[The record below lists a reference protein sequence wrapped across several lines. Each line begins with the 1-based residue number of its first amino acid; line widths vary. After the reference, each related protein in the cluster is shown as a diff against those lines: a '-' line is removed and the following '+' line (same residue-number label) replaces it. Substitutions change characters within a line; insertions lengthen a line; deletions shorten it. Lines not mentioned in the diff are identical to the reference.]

1 MRGERI
7 LILSPFVFYF
17 YKIKVL
23 TQMLTRRHI
32 RVKVMQ
38 SIYALS
44 QSQSDQVDKELK
56 FINMSIANMHDLHV
70 LTLDLFVKLSAYAKN
85 QIELSQKKY
94 LATSADKNPN
104 KKFIQ
109 NAIIQHL
116 VENKALQEAVHDRNI
131 NDWELNDEY
140 IRVIYEA
147 MQESDLYKN
156 YMLDEETGYDKDKAF
171 AAKLFSEVIAP
182 NEKLYEFFEDQK
194 LTWIDDL
201 PVVNT
206 LILKSIKQAKQG
218 KERIFLSELYK
229 DDEDKAF
236 VRDLFRKTVLNDEML
251 ATEIQ
256 GKTPNWDKDRIAN
269 LDLIL
274 LKMAICEFL
283 KFPSIPAKVTIN
295 EYIELAKEYST
306 SKSSMFVNGILDK
319 LIKEYKKEN
328 KLNKIGR
335 GLM

>member
-1 MRGERI
+1 
-7 LILSPFVFYF
+7 
-17 YKIKVL
+17 
-23 TQMLTRRHI
+23 
-32 RVKVMQ
+32 
-38 SIYALS
+38 
-44 QSQSDQVDKELK
+44 
-56 FINMSIANMHDLHV
+56 MSIANMHDLHI
-70 LTLDLFVKLSAYAKN
+70 LTLDLFVKLSQYAEN
-85 QIELSQKKY
+85 QLALSQKKY
-94 LATSADKNPN
+94 LATSEEKNPN

-109 NAIIQHL
+109 NAIIRHL
-116 VENKALQEAVHDRNI
+116 VENENLKDAVKNRNI

-140 IRVIYEA
+140 VRIVYDA
-147 MQESDLYKN
+147 MLKSDVYKK
-156 YMLDEETGYDKDKAF
+156 YMNSTETSYDADRAF
-171 AAKLFSEVIAP
+171 VAKLFSNVIAP
-182 NEKLYEFFEDQK
+182 NEKLYEYFEDQK
-194 LTWIDDL
+194 LTWLDDV

-206 LILKSIKQAKQG
+206 LILKSIKQAKPG

-229 DDEDKAF
+229 DDEDKVF

-251 ATEIQ
+251 TAEIQ

-274 LKMAICEFL
+274 LKMAICELL

>member
-1 MRGERI
+1 
-7 LILSPFVFYF
+7 
-17 YKIKVL
+17 
-23 TQMLTRRHI
+23 MLTRRHI

-56 FINMSIANMHDLHV
+56 FINMSIANMHDLYI
-70 LTLDLFVKLSAYAKN
+70 LTLDLFVKLSEYAQN
-85 QIELSQKKY
+85 QLELSQKKY
-94 LATSADKNPN
+94 LATSEEKNPN

-109 NAIIQHL
+109 NAIIRHL
-116 VENKALQEAVHDRNI
+116 SENEALKEALQDRKLD
-131 NDWELNDEY
+131 DWELNDEY
-140 IRVIYEA
+140 IRVIFEEMLA
-147 MQESDLYKN
+147 SNLYKK
-156 YMLDEETGYDKDKAF
+156 YMADTEMSYENDRSF
-171 AAKLFSEVIAP
+171 AAKLFSEIIAP
-182 NEKLYEFFEDQK
+182 NEKLYEYFEDKK

-206 LILKSIKQAKQG
+206 LILKSIKQAKEG

-236 VRDLFRKTVLNDEML
+236 VKELFTKTVLNDEML
-251 ATEIQ
+251 TKEIQ

-283 KFPSIPAKVTIN
+283 KFPSIPVKVTIN

-306 SKSSMFVNGILDK
+306 SKSSMFINGILDK
-319 LIKEYKKEN
+319 LIKEYKQEN

>member
-1 MRGERI
+1 
-7 LILSPFVFYF
+7 
-17 YKIKVL
+17 
-23 TQMLTRRHI
+23 MLTRRHI

-44 QSQSDQVDKELK
+44 QSHSDQVDKELK
-56 FINMSIANMHDLHV
+56 FINMSIANMHDLHI
-70 LTLDLFVKLSAYAKN
+70 LTLDLFVKLSQYAEN
-85 QIELSQKKY
+85 QLALSQKKY
-94 LATSADKNPN
+94 LATSEEKNPN

-109 NAIIQHL
+109 NAIIRHL
-116 VENKALQEAVHDRNI
+116 VENENLKDAVKNRNI

-140 IRVIYEA
+140 VRIVYDA
-147 MQESDLYKN
+147 MLKSDVYKK
-156 YMLDEETGYDKDKAF
+156 YMNSTETSYDADRAF
-171 AAKLFSEVIAP
+171 VAKLFSNVIAP
-182 NEKLYEFFEDQK
+182 NEKLYEYFEDQK
-194 LTWIDDL
+194 LTWLDDV

-206 LILKSIKQAKQG
+206 LILKSIKQAKPG

-229 DDEDKAF
+229 DDEDKVF

-251 ATEIQ
+251 TAEIQ

-274 LKMAICEFL
+274 LKMAICELL

>member
-1 MRGERI
+1 
-7 LILSPFVFYF
+7 
-17 YKIKVL
+17 
-23 TQMLTRRHI
+23 MLTRRHI

-56 FINMSIANMHDLHV
+56 FINMSIANMHDLYV
-70 LTLDLFVKLSAYAKN
+70 LTLDLFVKLSEYAEN

-109 NAIIQHL
+109 NAIIRHL
-116 VENKALQEAVHDRNI
+116 AENEALKDAVKNRKLE
-131 NDWELNDEY
+131 DWEENDEY
-140 IRVIYEA
+140 IRIIFDD
-147 MQESDLYKN
+147 MLQSDLYKK
-156 YMLDEETGYDKDKAF
+156 YMEDADTNYDKDRAF
-171 AAKLFSEVIAP
+171 VAKLFSQIIAP
-182 NEKLYEFFEDQK
+182 NEKLYEYFEDRK

-206 LILKSIKQAKQG
+206 LILKSIKQAKKG

-251 ATEIQ
+251 SAEIQ

-306 SKSSMFVNGILDK
+306 SKSSMFINGILDK

>member
-1 MRGERI
+1 
-7 LILSPFVFYF
+7 
-17 YKIKVL
+17 
-23 TQMLTRRHI
+23 MLTRRHI

-44 QSQSDQVDKELK
+44 QSQNDQVDKELK
-56 FINMSIANMHDLHV
+56 FINMSIANMHDLHI
-70 LTLDLFVKLSAYAKN
+70 LTLDLFVKLSELAQK
-85 QIELSQKKY
+85 QLELSQKKY
-94 LATSADKNPN
+94 LATSAEKNPN
-104 KKFIQ
+104 KKFLQ
-109 NAIIQHL
+109 NALIQHL
-116 VENKALQEAVHDRNI
+116 VQNTDLKSAVENRKLN
-131 NDWELNDEY
+131 NWELDDEY
-140 IRVIYEA
+140 IRVIFDAMLASDVYE
-147 MQESDLYKN
+147 D
-156 YMLDEETGYDKDKAF
+156 YMDSEETSYAKDREF
-171 AAKLFSEVIAP
+171 LAKLFSEVIAP
-182 NEKLYEFFEDQK
+182 NEKLYEYFEDQK
-194 LTWIDDL
+194 LTWLDDL

-206 LILKSIKQAKQG
+206 LILKSIKQSKPG
-218 KERIFLSELYK
+218 KERIFLSVLYK
-229 DDEDKAF
+229 DDEDREF
-236 VRDLFRKTVLNDEML
+236 VKDLFTKTVLNDDML
-251 ATEIQ
+251 TTEIQ

>member
-1 MRGERI
+1 
-7 LILSPFVFYF
+7 
-17 YKIKVL
+17 
-23 TQMLTRRHI
+23 MLTRRHI

-44 QSQSDQVDKELK
+44 QSKSDQVDKELK
-56 FINMSIANMHDLHV
+56 FINMSIANMYDLYI
-70 LTLDLFVKLSAYAKN
+70 LTLDLFVKLSELATK
-85 QIELSQKKY
+85 QLELSQKKY
-94 LATSADKNPN
+94 LATSEEKNPS
-104 KKFIQ
+104 KRFLH
-109 NAIIQHL
+109 NAIILHL
-116 VENKALQEAVHDRNI
+116 THNETLIEALNDRRL

-140 IRVIYEA
+140 IRVIYDA
-147 MQESDLYKN
+147 MVASDIYKK
-156 YMLDEETGYDKDKAF
+156 YMASTETSYDLDKAF
-171 AAKLFSEVIAP
+171 IAKLFSEIIAP
-182 NEKLYEFFEDQK
+182 NDKLYEYFEDQK
-194 LTWIDDL
+194 LTWLDDI

-206 LILKSIKQAKQG
+206 LILKSIKQAKEG
-218 KERIFLSELYK
+218 KEKIVVSELYK
-229 DDEDKAF
+229 DDEDRQF
-236 VRDLFRKTVLNDEML
+236 VKDLFVKTVLNDEML
-251 ATEIQ
+251 STEIQ

-269 LDLIL
+269 LDLIV

>member
-1 MRGERI
+1 
-7 LILSPFVFYF
+7 
-17 YKIKVL
+17 
-23 TQMLTRRHI
+23 MLTRRHI

-56 FINMSIANMHDLHV
+56 FINMSIANMHDLYI
-70 LTLDLFVKLSAYAKN
+70 LTLDLFVKLSEYAAN
-85 QIELSQKKY
+85 QLALSQKKY
-94 LATSADKNPN
+94 LATSEDKNPN
-104 KKFIQ
+104 RKFIQ
-109 NAIIQHL
+109 NAIIRHL
-116 VENKALQEAVHDRNI
+116 VENEELKEALNNRNL

-140 IRVIYEA
+140 IRVIFDA
-147 MQESDLYKN
+147 MVASDLYKKYMAATETN
-156 YMLDEETGYDKDKAF
+156 YDLDKAF
-171 AAKLFSEVIAP
+171 VAKLFSEVIAP
-182 NEKLYEFFEDQK
+182 NEKLYEYFEDQK
-194 LTWIDDL
+194 LTWLDDI
-201 PVVNT
+201 PVINT
-206 LILKSIKQAKQG
+206 LILKSIKQSRKG
-218 KERIFLSELYK
+218 KEKIFLSELYK
-229 DDEDKAF
+229 DDEDRQF
-236 VRDLFRKTVLNDEML
+236 VKDLFTKTVLNDEML
-251 ATEIQ
+251 TAEIQ

-269 LDLIL
+269 LDLIV

>member
-1 MRGERI
+1 
-7 LILSPFVFYF
+7 
-17 YKIKVL
+17 
-23 TQMLTRRHI
+23 MLTRRHI

-44 QSQSDQVDKELK
+44 QSQSDQIANELK
-56 FINMSIANMHDLHV
+56 FINMSIANMHDLHI
-70 LTLDLFVKLSAYAKN
+70 LTLDLFVKLSDLATK

-94 LATSADKNPN
+94 LATSEDKNPN
-104 KKFIQ
+104 RKFIQ
-109 NAIIQHL
+109 NEIIRHL
-116 VENKALQEAVHDRNI
+116 VENQALKEAINDRKL

-140 IRVIYEA
+140 IRVIFDA
-147 MQESDLYKN
+147 MIASDLYKK
-156 YMLDEETGYDKDKAF
+156 YMATTETSYELDKAF
-171 AAKLFSEVIAP
+171 IAKLFAEVIAP
-182 NEKLYEFFEDQK
+182 NEKLYEYFEDQK
-194 LTWIDDL
+194 LTWLDDI
-201 PVVNT
+201 PVINT
-206 LILKSIKQAKQG
+206 LILKSIKQAKKG
-218 KERIFLSELYK
+218 KEKIFLSELYK
-229 DDEDKAF
+229 DDEDRQF
-236 VRDLFRKTVLNDEML
+236 VKDLFRKTVLNDEML
-251 ATEIQ
+251 SAEIQ

-269 LDLIL
+269 LDLIV

-319 LIKEYKKEN
+319 LVKEYKKEN

>member
-1 MRGERI
+1 
-7 LILSPFVFYF
+7 
-17 YKIKVL
+17 
-23 TQMLTRRHI
+23 MLTRRHI
-32 RVKVMQ
+32 RVKIMQ

-56 FINMSIANMHDLHV
+56 FINMSIANMHDLHI
-70 LTLDLFVKLSAYAKN
+70 LTLDLFVKLSELAKK
-85 QIELSQKKY
+85 QIELSKNKY
-94 LATSADKNPN
+94 LATSAEKKPN
-104 KKFIQ
+104 KKFLK

-116 VENKALQEAVHDRNI
+116 IQNEDLKAAVHNRKL

-140 IRVIYEA
+140 IRVIFDK
-147 MQESDLYKN
+147 MLESDVYAE
-156 YMLDEETGYDKDKAF
+156 YMNSGEASYEKDREF
-171 AAKLFSEVIAP
+171 VAKLFTEVIAP
-182 NEKLYEFFEDQK
+182 NEKLYEYFEDQK

-206 LILKSIKQAKQG
+206 LILKSIKKCKPG

-229 DDEDKAF
+229 DDEDREF
-236 VRDLFRKTVLNDEML
+236 VKDLFTKTVLNDDML
-251 ATEIQ
+251 TAEIQ
-256 GKTPNWDKDRIAN
+256 GKTPNWDKDRISN
-269 LDLIL
+269 LDLII

-283 KFPSIPAKVTIN
+283 KCPSIPAKVTIN

>member
-1 MRGERI
+1 
-7 LILSPFVFYF
+7 
-17 YKIKVL
+17 
-23 TQMLTRRHI
+23 MLTRRHI

-70 LTLDLFVKLSAYAKN
+70 LTLDLFVKLSEYAEK

-104 KKFIQ
+104 KTFIQ
-109 NAIIQHL
+109 NAIIRHL
-116 VENKALQEAVHDRNI
+116 VENEQLKDAVHDRKLD
-131 NDWELNDEY
+131 DWELNDEY
-140 IRVIYEA
+140 VRVIYEA
-147 MQESDLYKN
+147 MLESDLYKK
-156 YMLDEETGYDKDKAF
+156 YMADTDSNYDKDRAF
-171 AAKLFSEVIAP
+171 AAKLFSQIIAP

-201 PVVNT
+201 PVINT
-206 LILKSIKQAKQG
+206 LILKSIKQAKPG

-251 ATEIQ
+251 TKEIQ

-319 LIKEYKKEN
+319 LIKEYKREN
-328 KLNKIGR
+328 KLNKMGR

>member
-1 MRGERI
+1 
-7 LILSPFVFYF
+7 
-17 YKIKVL
+17 
-23 TQMLTRRHI
+23 MLTRRHI

-44 QSQSDQVDKELK
+44 QSRSDQVDKELK
-56 FINMSIANMHDLHV
+56 FINMSIANMHDLHI
-70 LTLDLFVKLSAYAKN
+70 LTLDLFVKLSQYAEN
-85 QIELSQKKY
+85 QLALSQKKY
-94 LATSADKNPN
+94 LATSEDKNPN

-109 NAIIQHL
+109 NAIIRHL
-116 VENKALQEAVHDRNI
+116 VENEDLKAAVQNRNI

-140 IRVIYEA
+140 VRIIFDA
-147 MQESDLYKN
+147 MLKSDVYKN
-156 YMLDEETGYDKDKAF
+156 YMESAETSYETDRAF
-171 AAKLFSEVIAP
+171 VGKLFSNVIAP
-182 NEKLYEFFEDQK
+182 NEKLYEYFEDQK
-194 LTWIDDL
+194 LTWLDDL

-206 LILKSIKQAKQG
+206 LILKSIKQAKPG
-218 KERIFLSELYK
+218 KERIFLPELYK
-229 DDEDKAF
+229 DDEDKVF

-251 ATEIQ
+251 TAEIQ

-274 LKMAICEFL
+274 LKMAICELL

>member
-1 MRGERI
+1 
-7 LILSPFVFYF
+7 
-17 YKIKVL
+17 
-23 TQMLTRRHI
+23 
-32 RVKVMQ
+32 MQ

-44 QSQSDQVDKELK
+44 QSQNDQVDKELK
-56 FINMSIANMHDLHV
+56 FINMSIANMHDLHM
-70 LTLDLFVKLSAYAKN
+70 LTLDLFVKLSELAQK
-85 QIELSQKKY
+85 QLELSQKKY
-94 LATSADKNPN
+94 LATSEEKNPN
-104 KKFIQ
+104 KKFLQ

-116 VENKALQEAVHDRNI
+116 VQNNDLKSAIENRKL

-140 IRVIYEA
+140 IRVIFDAMLASDVYE
-147 MQESDLYKN
+147 N
-156 YMLDEETGYDKDKAF
+156 YMNTEETSYEKDREF
-171 AAKLFSEVIAP
+171 LAKLFSEVIAP
-182 NEKLYEFFEDQK
+182 NEKLYEYFEDQK
-194 LTWIDDL
+194 LTWLDDL

-206 LILKSIKQAKQG
+206 LILKSIKQSKPG
-218 KERIFLSELYK
+218 KERIFLSVLYK
-229 DDEDKAF
+229 DDEDREF
-236 VRDLFRKTVLNDEML
+236 VKDLFTKTVLNDDML
-251 ATEIQ
+251 TTEIQ

>member
-1 MRGERI
+1 
-7 LILSPFVFYF
+7 
-17 YKIKVL
+17 
-23 TQMLTRRHI
+23 MLTRRHI

-44 QSQSDQVDKELK
+44 QSQSDQVDRELK
-56 FINMSIANMHDLHV
+56 FINMSIANMHDLYI
-70 LTLDLFVKLSAYAKN
+70 LTLDLFIKLSELASK

-109 NAIIQHL
+109 NVIIRHL
-116 VENKALQEAVHDRNI
+116 VENEALKEALRDRNL

-140 IRVIYEA
+140 IRVIFDA
-147 MQESDLYKN
+147 MVESDLYQN
-156 YMLDEETGYDKDKAF
+156 YMATVESNYDADKAF
-171 AAKLFSEVIAP
+171 VAKLFSEIIAP
-182 NEKLYEFFEDQK
+182 NEKLYEYFEDQK
-194 LTWIDDL
+194 LTWLDDL

-206 LILKSIKQAKQG
+206 LILKSIKQAKRG
-218 KERIFLSELYK
+218 KEKIFVSQLYK
-229 DDEDKAF
+229 DDEDRQF
-236 VRDLFRKTVLNDEML
+236 VKDLFTKTVLNDEML
-251 ATEIQ
+251 SAEIQ

-269 LDLIL
+269 LDLIV
-274 LKMAICEFL
+274 LKMAICELL

-319 LIKEYKKEN
+319 LVKEYRKEN

>member
-1 MRGERI
+1 
-7 LILSPFVFYF
+7 
-17 YKIKVL
+17 
-23 TQMLTRRHI
+23 
-32 RVKVMQ
+32 
-38 SIYALS
+38 
-44 QSQSDQVDKELK
+44 
-56 FINMSIANMHDLHV
+56 MSIANMHDLHI
-70 LTLDLFVKLSAYAKN
+70 LTLDLFVKLSELAQK
-85 QIELSQKKY
+85 QIELSKKKY
-94 LATSADKNPN
+94 LATSAEKNPN
-104 KKFIQ
+104 KKFVQ

-116 VENKALQEAVHDRNI
+116 IENENLKTAIHNRKL

-140 IRVIYEA
+140 IRVIFDAMLVSDAYE
-147 MQESDLYKN
+147 D
-156 YMLDEETGYDKDKAF
+156 YMNSEETSYDEDRAF
-171 AAKLFSEVIAP
+171 LAKLFSEVIAP
-182 NEKLYEFFEDQK
+182 NEKLYEYYEDQK
-194 LTWIDDL
+194 LTWLDDL

-206 LILKSIKQAKQG
+206 LILKSINQSKPG

-229 DDEDKAF
+229 DDEDREF
-236 VRDLFRKTVLNDEML
+236 VKDLFMKTILNDDML
-251 ATEIQ
+251 TAEIQ

>member
-1 MRGERI
+1 
-7 LILSPFVFYF
+7 
-17 YKIKVL
+17 
-23 TQMLTRRHI
+23 MLTRRHI
-32 RVKVMQ
+32 RVKIMQ

-56 FINMSIANMHDLHV
+56 FINMSIANMHDLHI
-70 LTLDLFVKLSAYAKN
+70 LTLDLFVKLSELAKK
-85 QIELSQKKY
+85 QIELSKNKY
-94 LATSADKNPN
+94 LATSAEKKPN
-104 KKFIQ
+104 KKFLK

-116 VENKALQEAVHDRNI
+116 IQNEDLKAAVHNRKL

-140 IRVIYEA
+140 IRVIFDK
-147 MQESDLYKN
+147 MLESDVYAE
-156 YMLDEETGYDKDKAF
+156 YMNSDEASYEKDREF
-171 AAKLFSEVIAP
+171 VAKLFTEVIAP
-182 NEKLYEFFEDQK
+182 NEKLYEYFEDQK

-206 LILKSIKQAKQG
+206 LILKSIKKCKPG

-229 DDEDKAF
+229 DDEDREF
-236 VRDLFRKTVLNDEML
+236 VKDLFTKTVLNDDML
-251 ATEIQ
+251 TAEIQ

-269 LDLIL
+269 LDLII

>member
-1 MRGERI
+1 
-7 LILSPFVFYF
+7 
-17 YKIKVL
+17 
-23 TQMLTRRHI
+23 MLTRRHI

-44 QSQSDQVDKELK
+44 QSQSGQVDKELK
-56 FINMSIANMHDLHV
+56 FINMSIANMHDLHI
-70 LTLDLFVKLSAYAKN
+70 LTLDLFVKLSELAQN
-85 QIELSQKKY
+85 QLELSKKKY
-94 LATSADKNPN
+94 LATSAEKNPN
-104 KKFIQ
+104 KKFLQ

-116 VENKALQEAVHDRNI
+116 IQNDELKAAVENRKL

-140 IRVIYEA
+140 VRVIFDA
-147 MQESDLYKN
+147 MLASDLYDD
-156 YMLDEETGYDKDKAF
+156 YMDSEETSYEKDRTF
-171 AAKLFSEVIAP
+171 MAKLFSEVVAP
-182 NEKLYEFFEDQK
+182 NEKLYEYFEDQK
-194 LTWIDDL
+194 LTWLDDL

-206 LILKSIKQAKQG
+206 LILKSIKQSKPG

-229 DDEDKAF
+229 DDEDREF
-236 VRDLFRKTVLNDEML
+236 VKDLFNKTVLNDDML
-251 ATEIQ
+251 TDEIQ

-319 LIKEYKKEN
+319 LIKEYKTEN

>member
-1 MRGERI
+1 
-7 LILSPFVFYF
+7 
-17 YKIKVL
+17 
-23 TQMLTRRHI
+23 
-32 RVKVMQ
+32 MQ

-44 QSQSDQVDKELK
+44 QSHSDQVDKELK
-56 FINMSIANMHDLHV
+56 FINMSIANMHDLHI
-70 LTLDLFVKLSAYAKN
+70 LTLDLFVKLSQYAEN
-85 QIELSQKKY
+85 QLALSQKKY
-94 LATSADKNPN
+94 LATSEEKNPN

-109 NAIIQHL
+109 NAIIRHL
-116 VENKALQEAVHDRNI
+116 VENENLKDAVKNRNI

-140 IRVIYEA
+140 VRIVYDA
-147 MQESDLYKN
+147 MLKSDVYKK
-156 YMLDEETGYDKDKAF
+156 YMNSTETSYDADRAF
-171 AAKLFSEVIAP
+171 VAKLFSNVIAP
-182 NEKLYEFFEDQK
+182 NEKLYEYFEDQK
-194 LTWIDDL
+194 LTWLDDV

-206 LILKSIKQAKQG
+206 LILKSIKQAKPG

-229 DDEDKAF
+229 DDEDKVF

-251 ATEIQ
+251 TAEIQ

-274 LKMAICEFL
+274 LKMAICELL

>member
-1 MRGERI
+1 
-7 LILSPFVFYF
+7 
-17 YKIKVL
+17 
-23 TQMLTRRHI
+23 MLTRRHI
-32 RVKVMQ
+32 RVKIMQ

-56 FINMSIANMHDLHV
+56 FINMSIANMHDLHI
-70 LTLDLFVKLSAYAKN
+70 LTLDLFVKLSELAKK
-85 QIELSQKKY
+85 QIELSKNKY
-94 LATSADKNPN
+94 LATSAEKKPN
-104 KKFIQ
+104 KKFLK

-116 VENKALQEAVHDRNI
+116 IQNEALKAAVHYRKLD
-131 NDWELNDEY
+131 DWELNDEY
-140 IRVIYEA
+140 IRVIFDEMLASDVYEA
-147 MQESDLYKN
+147 
-156 YMLDEETGYDKDKAF
+156 YMNSEETSYEKDREF
-171 AAKLFSEVIAP
+171 VAKLFAEVIAP
-182 NEKLYEFFEDQK
+182 NEKLYEYFEDQK
-194 LTWIDDL
+194 LTWVDDL

-206 LILKSIKQAKQG
+206 LILKSIKKCKPG
-218 KERIFLSELYK
+218 KERIFLPELYK
-229 DDEDKAF
+229 DEEDREF
-236 VRDLFRKTVLNDEML
+236 VKDLFTKTVLNDDML
-251 ATEIQ
+251 TAEIQ

-269 LDLIL
+269 LDLII

>member
-1 MRGERI
+1 
-7 LILSPFVFYF
+7 
-17 YKIKVL
+17 
-23 TQMLTRRHI
+23 MLTRRHI

-56 FINMSIANMHDLHV
+56 FINMSIANMHDLHM
-70 LTLDLFVKLSAYAKN
+70 LTLDLFVKLSELAQK
-85 QIELSQKKY
+85 QLELSQKKY
-94 LATSADKNPN
+94 LATSAEKNPN
-104 KKFIQ
+104 KKFLQ

-116 VENKALQEAVHDRNI
+116 VHNVNLKTAIQNRKLD
-131 NDWELNDEY
+131 DWELNDEY
-140 IRVIYEA
+140 VRVIFDAMLASDVYE
-147 MQESDLYKN
+147 N
-156 YMLDEETGYDKDKAF
+156 YMASDETSYEKDRSF
-171 AAKLFSEVIAP
+171 LAKLFAEVIAP
-182 NEKLYEFFEDQK
+182 NEKLYEYFEDQK
-194 LTWIDDL
+194 LTWLDDL

-206 LILKSIKQAKQG
+206 LILKSIKQCKPG
-218 KERIFLSELYK
+218 KERIFLPELYK
-229 DDEDKAF
+229 DDEDREF
-236 VRDLFRKTVLNDEML
+236 VKDLFMKTVLNEDML
-251 ATEIQ
+251 TAEIQ

>member
-1 MRGERI
+1 
-7 LILSPFVFYF
+7 
-17 YKIKVL
+17 
-23 TQMLTRRHI
+23 
-32 RVKVMQ
+32 MQ

-56 FINMSIANMHDLHV
+56 FINMSIANMHDLHI
-70 LTLDLFVKLSAYAKN
+70 LTLDLFVKLSELAQK
-85 QIELSQKKY
+85 QIELSKKKY
-94 LATSADKNPN
+94 LATSAEKNPN
-104 KKFIQ
+104 KKFLQ

-116 VENKALQEAVHDRNI
+116 IQNEDLKAAVYNRKL

-140 IRVIYEA
+140 VRVIFDAMLASDIYE
-147 MQESDLYKN
+147 E
-156 YMLDEETGYDKDKAF
+156 YMDSEETSYEKDRTF
-171 AAKLFSEVIAP
+171 VAKLFSEVIAP
-182 NEKLYEFFEDQK
+182 NEKLYEYFEDQK
-194 LTWIDDL
+194 LTWLDDL

-206 LILKSIKQAKQG
+206 LILKSIKQSKPG

-229 DDEDKAF
+229 DDEDREF
-236 VRDLFRKTVLNDEML
+236 VKDLFMKTMLNDEML
-251 ATEIQ
+251 TTEIQ

-269 LDLIL
+269 LDLIV

>member
-1 MRGERI
+1 
-7 LILSPFVFYF
+7 
-17 YKIKVL
+17 
-23 TQMLTRRHI
+23 MLTRRHI

-56 FINMSIANMHDLHV
+56 FINMSIANMHDLYI
-70 LTLDLFVKLSAYAKN
+70 LTLDLFVKLSDYATN
-85 QIELSQKKY
+85 QLALSQKKY
-94 LATSADKNPN
+94 LATSEDKNPN
-104 KKFIQ
+104 RKFIQ
-109 NAIIQHL
+109 NAIILHL
-116 VENKALQEAVHDRNI
+116 VENKELKEAVQHRKL

-140 IRVIYEA
+140 IRVIFDEMIA
-147 MQESDLYKN
+147 SDLYKK
-156 YMLDEETGYDKDKAF
+156 YMAETETSYDLDKAF
-171 AAKLFSEVIAP
+171 VAKLFSEIIAP
-182 NEKLYEFFEDQK
+182 NDKLYEYFEDQK
-194 LTWIDDL
+194 LTWLDDV
-201 PVVNT
+201 PVINT
-206 LILKSIKQAKQG
+206 LILKSIKQAKKG
-218 KERIFLSELYK
+218 REKIFLSELYK
-229 DDEDKAF
+229 DDEDKQF
-236 VRDLFRKTVLNDEML
+236 VKDLFRKTVLNDDML
-251 ATEIQ
+251 AAEIQ

-269 LDLIL
+269 LDLIV

>member
-1 MRGERI
+1 
-7 LILSPFVFYF
+7 
-17 YKIKVL
+17 
-23 TQMLTRRHI
+23 MLTRRHI

-70 LTLDLFVKLSAYAKN
+70 LTLDLFVKLSELATK
-85 QIELSQKKY
+85 QLELSQKKY
-94 LATSADKNPN
+94 LATSEEKNPN

-109 NAIIQHL
+109 NAIIRHL
-116 VENKALQEAVHDRNI
+116 VENEDLKDAVSARKLD
-131 NDWELNDEY
+131 DWELNDEY
-140 IRVIYEA
+140 IRVIFDA
-147 MQESDLYKN
+147 MIASDVYKKYMATTDTN
-156 YMLDEETGYDKDKAF
+156 YDVDKTF
-171 AAKLFSEVIAP
+171 VVKLFSDVIAP
-182 NEKLYEFFEDQK
+182 NEKLYEYFEDQK
-194 LTWIDDL
+194 LTWLDDI

-206 LILKSIKQAKQG
+206 LILKSIKQAKRG
-218 KERIFLSELYK
+218 KEKIFLSKLYK
-229 DDEDKAF
+229 DDEDRQF
-236 VRDLFRKTVLNDEML
+236 VKDLFTKTVLNDDL
-251 ATEIQ
+251 LTKEIE

-269 LDLIL
+269 LDLII

-319 LIKEYKKEN
+319 LVKEYKKEN

>member
-1 MRGERI
+1 
-7 LILSPFVFYF
+7 
-17 YKIKVL
+17 
-23 TQMLTRRHI
+23 MLTRRHI

-44 QSQSDQVDKELK
+44 QSQSDQVDNELK
-56 FINMSIANMHDLHV
+56 FINMSIANMHDLHI
-70 LTLDLFVKLSAYAKN
+70 LTLDLFVKLSDLATK

-94 LATSADKNPN
+94 LATSEDRNPN
-104 KKFIQ
+104 RKFIQ
-109 NAIIQHL
+109 NEIIRHL
-116 VENKALQEAVHDRNI
+116 VENTALKEALEARKL

-140 IRVIYEA
+140 IRVIFDA
-147 MQESDLYKN
+147 MVASDLYKK
-156 YMLDEETGYDKDKAF
+156 YMAATETSYDLDKAF
-171 AAKLFSEVIAP
+171 VAKLFAEIIAP
-182 NEKLYEFFEDQK
+182 NDKLYEYFEDQK
-194 LTWIDDL
+194 LTWLDDI
-201 PVVNT
+201 PVINT
-206 LILKSIKQAKQG
+206 LILKSIKQAKKG
-218 KERIFLSELYK
+218 KEKIFLSELYK
-229 DDEDKAF
+229 DDEDRQF
-236 VRDLFRKTVLNDEML
+236 VKDLFTKTVLNDEML
-251 ATEIQ
+251 SAEIQ

-269 LDLIL
+269 LDLIV

-319 LIKEYKKEN
+319 LVKEYKKEN

>member
-1 MRGERI
+1 
-7 LILSPFVFYF
+7 
-17 YKIKVL
+17 
-23 TQMLTRRHI
+23 MLTRRHI

-44 QSQSDQVDKELK
+44 QSQSDQVNKELK
-56 FINMSIANMHDLHV
+56 FINMSIANMHDLHI
-70 LTLDLFVKLSAYAKN
+70 LTLDLFIKLSEYAQK

-94 LATSADKNPN
+94 LATSEDKNPN
-104 KKFIQ
+104 RRFIQ
-109 NAIIQHL
+109 NAIIRHL
-116 VENKALQEAVHDRNI
+116 VENEELKEALHDRNI

-140 IRVIYEA
+140 IRVIFDA
-147 MQESDLYKN
+147 MIESDVYKDYMNSPETN
-156 YMLDEETGYDKDKAF
+156 YDVDRAF
-171 AAKLFSEVIAP
+171 AAKLFSNVIAP
-182 NEKLYEFFEDQK
+182 NEKLYEYFEDQK
-194 LTWIDDL
+194 LTWLDDL

-206 LILKSIKQAKQG
+206 LILKSIKQAKKG
-218 KERIFLSELYK
+218 RERIFLSELYK

-236 VRDLFRKTVLNDEML
+236 VKDLFTKTVLNDEML
-251 ATEIQ
+251 TAEIQ

-274 LKMAICEFL
+274 LKMAICELL

>member
-1 MRGERI
+1 
-7 LILSPFVFYF
+7 
-17 YKIKVL
+17 
-23 TQMLTRRHI
+23 MLTRRHI

-44 QSQSDQVDKELK
+44 QSQSDQVDNELK
-56 FINMSIANMHDLHV
+56 FINMSIANMHDLHI
-70 LTLDLFVKLSAYAKN
+70 LTLDLFVKLSDLATK

-94 LATSADKNPN
+94 LATSEDRNPN
-104 KKFIQ
+104 RKFIQ
-109 NAIIQHL
+109 NEIIRHL
-116 VENKALQEAVHDRNI
+116 VENTALKEALEARKL

-140 IRVIYEA
+140 IRVIFDVMIA
-147 MQESDLYKN
+147 SDLYKK
-156 YMLDEETGYDKDKAF
+156 YMAEAETSYDLDKAF
-171 AAKLFSEVIAP
+171 VAKLFAEIIAP
-182 NEKLYEFFEDQK
+182 NDKLYEYFEDQK
-194 LTWIDDL
+194 LTWLDDI
-201 PVVNT
+201 PVINT
-206 LILKSIKQAKQG
+206 LILKSIKQAKKG
-218 KERIFLSELYK
+218 KEKIFLSKLYK
-229 DDEDKAF
+229 DDEDRQF
-236 VRDLFRKTVLNDEML
+236 VRDLFTKTVLNDEML
-251 ATEIQ
+251 SAEIQ

-269 LDLIL
+269 LDLIV

-319 LIKEYKKEN
+319 LVKEYKKEN

>member
-1 MRGERI
+1 
-7 LILSPFVFYF
+7 
-17 YKIKVL
+17 
-23 TQMLTRRHI
+23 MLTRRHI

-44 QSQSDQVDKELK
+44 QSHSDQVDKELK

-70 LTLDLFVKLSAYAKN
+70 LILDFFVKLSEYAQH

-104 KKFIQ
+104 RKFVQ
-109 NAIIQHL
+109 NAIIRHL
-116 VENKALQEAVHDRNI
+116 VENEDLKDAVHDRKLDHWT
-131 NDWELNDEY
+131 NDDEY
-140 IRVIYEA
+140 IRVIYDA
-147 MQESDLYKN
+147 MQESSLYKK
-156 YMLDEETGYDKDKAF
+156 YMTATEVGYDKDRAF
-171 AAKLFSEVIAP
+171 VARLFSEIIAP
-182 NEKLYEFFEDQK
+182 NEKLYEYFEDQK

-206 LILKSIKQAKQG
+206 LILKSIKQAKKG
-218 KERIFLSELYK
+218 KERIFLSDLYK

-251 ATEIQ
+251 TAEIQ

-306 SKSSMFVNGILDK
+306 TKSSMFVNGILDK
-319 LIKEYKKEN
+319 LIKEYKREN

>member
-1 MRGERI
+1 
-7 LILSPFVFYF
+7 
-17 YKIKVL
+17 
-23 TQMLTRRHI
+23 
-32 RVKVMQ
+32 MQ

-56 FINMSIANMHDLHV
+56 FINMSIANMHDLHI
-70 LTLDLFVKLSAYAKN
+70 LTLDLFVKLSELAKK
-85 QIELSQKKY
+85 QIELSKNKY
-94 LATSADKNPN
+94 LATSAEKKPN
-104 KKFIQ
+104 KKFLK

-116 VENKALQEAVHDRNI
+116 IQNEDLKAAVHNRKL

-140 IRVIYEA
+140 IRVIFDK
-147 MQESDLYKN
+147 MLESDVYAE
-156 YMLDEETGYDKDKAF
+156 YMNSDEASYEKDREF
-171 AAKLFSEVIAP
+171 VAKLFTEVIAP
-182 NEKLYEFFEDQK
+182 NEKLYEYFEDQK

-206 LILKSIKQAKQG
+206 LILKSIKKCKPG

-229 DDEDKAF
+229 DDEDREF
-236 VRDLFRKTVLNDEML
+236 VKDLFTKTVLNDDML
-251 ATEIQ
+251 TAEIQ

-269 LDLIL
+269 LDLII

>member
-1 MRGERI
+1 
-7 LILSPFVFYF
+7 
-17 YKIKVL
+17 
-23 TQMLTRRHI
+23 MLTRRHI

-56 FINMSIANMHDLHV
+56 FINMSIANMHDLHM
-70 LTLDLFVKLSAYAKN
+70 LTLDLFVKLNELAQKQLA
-85 QIELSQKKY
+85 LSQKKY
-94 LATSADKNPN
+94 LATSAEKNPN

-116 VENKALQEAVHDRNI
+116 VHNVNLKTAIQNRKL
-131 NDWELNDEY
+131 NDWELNGEY
-140 IRVIYEA
+140 IRVIFDA
-147 MQESDLYKN
+147 MLASDVYKE
-156 YMLDEETGYDKDKAF
+156 YMASEETTYADDRAF
-171 AAKLFSEVIAP
+171 LAKLFSEVIAP
-182 NEKLYEFFEDQK
+182 NEKLYEYFEDQK
-194 LTWIDDL
+194 LTWLDDL

-206 LILKSIKQAKQG
+206 LILKSIKQCKPG
-218 KERIFLSELYK
+218 KERIFLPELYK
-229 DDEDKAF
+229 DDEDREF
-236 VRDLFRKTVLNDEML
+236 VKDLFTKTVLNDDML
-251 ATEIQ
+251 TTEIQ

>member
-1 MRGERI
+1 
-7 LILSPFVFYF
+7 
-17 YKIKVL
+17 
-23 TQMLTRRHI
+23 MLTRRHI

-56 FINMSIANMHDLHV
+56 FINMSIANMHDLHI
-70 LTLDLFVKLSAYAKN
+70 LTLDLFVKLSELAQK
-85 QIELSQKKY
+85 QLELSQKKY
-94 LATSADKNPN
+94 LATSAEKNPN
-104 KKFIQ
+104 KKFLQ

-116 VENKALQEAVHDRNI
+116 VHNENLKTAIYNRKLD
-131 NDWELNDEY
+131 DWELNDEY
-140 IRVIYEA
+140 IRVIFDEMLASDVYE
-147 MQESDLYKN
+147 D
-156 YMLDEETGYDKDKAF
+156 YMDSEETSYDKDREF
-171 AAKLFSEVIAP
+171 LAKLFSEVIAP
-182 NEKLYEFFEDQK
+182 NEKLYEYFEDQK
-194 LTWIDDL
+194 LTWLDDL

-206 LILKSIKQAKQG
+206 LILKSIKQSKHG
-218 KERIFLSELYK
+218 KERIFLPELYK
-229 DDEDKAF
+229 DDEDREF
-236 VRDLFRKTVLNDEML
+236 VKDLFTKTVLNDDML
-251 ATEIQ
+251 TTEIQ